1 MAVFAAAAILVHL
14 VRRFALRASLGIYK
28 TPLLAALVFGSIPL
42 VHELARNLYGENS
55 TPISS
60 PEFPSLLL
68 FFSMNT
74 SPVPSLF

>member
-14 VRRFALRASLGIYK
+14 VRRFALRASLGIYQI
-28 TPLLAALVFGSIPL
+28 PFLAALVFGSIPF
-42 VHELARNLYGENS
+42 VYELARNLYGENS

>member
-28 TPLLAALVFGSIPL
+28 TPLLAALVFGSIP
-42 VHELARNLYGENS
+42 
-55 TPISS
+55 
-60 PEFPSLLL
+60 SLLL